1 MKSTRYAVVCL
12 MAWLVAGCVSAG
24 AQTREMKTQPAV
36 SGEQHDMQSAVP
48 GAEHSSLAKLAGDYN
63 TATKFFMQPNATA
76 AESAGTAKLSM
87 TLDGRFLVED
97 DAGTLMG
104 QSIKG
109 FKMLGYNNSSK
120 RYEGVWTY
128 TMATGIMT
136 LNGTSTD
143 GGKTLNFV
151 ASFDG
156 EGGKKETL
164 QIVMKQT
171 DDDHF
176 VVELSG
182 KLPDGKPG
190 PRLVTTYSRSK

>member
-12 MAWLVAGCVSAG
+12 MVWLVAVCASAG
-24 AQTREMKTQPAV
+24 AQTREMKSQPAV

-48 GAEHSSLAKLAGDYN
+48 GAEHSSLAKLAGDYT
-63 TATKFFMQPNATA
+63 TATRFFMQPNATA

-97 DAGTLMG
+97 DAGMFMG

-109 FKMLGYNNSSK
+109 FKMVGYNNSSK

-143 GGKTLNFV
+143 GGKSLNFV

-190 PRLVTTYSRSK
+190 PRLVTTYSRTK

>member
-1 MKSTRYAVVCL
+1 MKNTRYAVHCL
-12 MAWLVAGCVSAG
+12 MASLVAGCVSAG
-24 AQTREMKTQPAV
+24 AQAKEMKPQPAV
-36 SGEQHDMQSAVP
+36 SAEQHDMQSAMP
-48 GAEHSSLAKLAGDYN
+48 GAEHNGLAKLAGEYT
-63 TATKFFMQPNATA
+63 TATKLFMQPGASP
-76 AESAGTAKLSM
+76 AESTGTAKLSM

-97 DAGTLMG
+97 DTGTFMG

-109 FKMLGYNNSSK
+109 FKMVGYNNASK

-143 GGKTLNFV
+143 GGKTLTF
-151 ASFDG
+151 AATFDG

-164 QIVMKQT
+164 QIVMKQN

-182 KLPDGKPG
+182 NMPDGKPG
-190 PRLVTTYSRSK
+190 PRLVTTYSRKK

>member
-1 MKSTRYAVVCL
+1 MKNTSYAVVCL
-12 MAWLVAGCVSAG
+12 MASLALCVSAA

-36 SGEQHDMQSAVP
+36 SGEQHDMQSATP
-48 GAEHSSLAKLAGDYN
+48 GAEHSSLAKLAGDYT
-63 TATKFFMQPNATA
+63 TATKFFMQPGATP
-76 AESAGTAKLSM
+76 AESTGTAKLSM

-97 DAGTLMG
+97 DTGTFMG

-109 FKMLGYNNSSK
+109 FKMVGYNNASK

-190 PRLVTTYSRSK
+190 PRLVTTYSRNK

>member
-1 MKSTRYAVVCL
+1 MKSTRYAVVFL
-12 MAWLVAGCVSAG
+12 MAWLVAGGVSAG
-24 AQTREMKTQPAV
+24 AQAREMKSQPAV

-48 GAEHSSLAKLAGDYN
+48 GPEHSSLAKLAGDY
-63 TATKFFMQPNATA
+63 TTTTKFFMQPNATA

-97 DAGTLMG
+97 DAGMFMG

-143 GGKTLNFV
+143 GGKTLTF
-151 ASFDG
+151 AATFDG
-156 EGGKKETL
+156 DGGKKETL
-164 QIVMKQT
+164 DIVMKRT

-182 KLPDGKPG
+182 KMPDGKPG
-190 PRLVTTYSRSK
+190 PKLVTTYSRKK